1 MKNFLSILILL
12 NIVFSCSDKP
22 SEIKHVNEQWNS
34 LKREQYLSNRNDS
47 ATWDKEKLENDK
59 QFIGVGDFGPFE
71 LGAFPVPNYDLIG
84 EGSFKGLGSISEEFQ
99 LNDKNILMNGFS
111 VGRNE
116 LNKGRL
122 NNIKDEVFFQILVL
136 TDTIDDVNYNLN
148 RSTIISR
155 NHPDYLGQGFI
166 KTKNNR
172 IDYLAFQT
180 AENNSYAIINTR
192 LFDLNFGKTIII
204 ATQKDNSLR
213 SLQIK
218 SAQMTSDSIIQFTT
232 KLLMD
237 KKIIAF
243 FENNENI

>member
-1 MKNFLSILILL
+1 MKKILSILILS
-12 NIVFSCSDKP
+12 IIIFSCSYRP
-22 SEIKHVNEQWNS
+22 SEIKPENEQWDS
-34 LKREQYLSNRNDS
+34 LKREQYLGYRNDS
-47 ATWDKEKLENDK
+47 STWDKEMLENDK
-59 QFIGVGDFGPFE
+59 QFIGIGDFGPFE
-71 LGAFPVPNYDLIG
+71 LGAFPVPNYDIIG
-84 EGSFKGLGSISEEFQ
+84 EGSFKGMGTLYEEFQ

-122 NNIKDEVFFQILVL
+122 KNMKDEVFFQILVL
-136 TDTIDDVNYNLN
+136 TDTIDSVNYKLN
-148 RSTIISR
+148 QSIVISR

-172 IDYLAFQT
+172 IDYFAFQT

-192 LFDLNFGKTIII
+192 IFDLSFGKVILI
-204 ATQKDNSLR
+204 APQKDKSLR

-218 SAQMTSDSIIQFTT
+218 STQMTSDSIVQFIN
-232 KLLMD
+232 KLLMN
-237 KKIIAF
+237 KKIIDF